1 MGFVNYDNI
10 KRYANDSEDLTQFV
24 DVPLFKKMTYQLST
38 KACSVANQEQI
49 SLFFFFGIVLTTKSI
64 WAIKEII
71 LTSQL
76 CNEKRQMYN
85 LMIRWH
91 DETL

>member
-38 KACSVANQEQI
+38 KACSVANQEQVN
-49 SLFFFFGIVLTTKSI
+49 VLKPLASPKI
-64 WAIKEII
+64 
-71 LTSQL
+71 
-76 CNEKRQMYN
+76 
-85 LMIRWH
+85 
-91 DETL
+91 